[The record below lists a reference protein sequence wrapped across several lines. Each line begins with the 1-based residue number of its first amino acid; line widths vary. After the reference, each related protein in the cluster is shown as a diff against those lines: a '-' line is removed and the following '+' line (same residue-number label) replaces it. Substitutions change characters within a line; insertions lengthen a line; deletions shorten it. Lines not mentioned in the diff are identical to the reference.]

1 QQQQWSNPVLSP
13 FMVKRMNEGGNV
25 VDIDEYYVAV
35 VVVVVDDDEK
45 IIEYVVVVVVVV
57 GNEM

>member
-35 VVVVVDDDEK
+35 VVVVVDDDT
-45 IIEYVVVVVVVV
+45 
-57 GNEM
+57 GFGR